1 MAQAI
6 CAKKIAK
13 KKMFK
18 QVTRKKKL
26 DKYYLKDKNVY
37 VALILLYSTK

>member
-13 KKMFK
+13 KK
-18 QVTRKKKL
+18 L
-26 DKYYLKDKNVY
+26 GKYYLKDKNVY